1 MFTMKLKSEILY
13 EFLRAILFPILLLSF
28 IAVFVF
34 QFSFKNFVDN
44 EELNRR
50 NKIEQLTKNLFID
63 HQQGLSKKRID
74 QYMWYLSE
82 LDLDVIFYDNNEKE
96 LYSFSEGFELAKKTS
111 LYNTIVKDVYDKNNK
126 KIGQIKYIY
135 RVNNNFK
142 KRSEV
147 FITNLFR
154 FIILSLFLSYFT
166 GLIISIYLSRKITN
180 PIEEL
185 TQATV
190 NIRKQIYAV
199 PDIKSRI
206 VEVNQLSQNI
216 NYMANSL
223 KSQEF
228 NRKQY
233 AQNISHELRTPLTNI
248 RVNLELMQDG
258 IMETNEENVNMLLV
272 EIDRLT
278 SLINQL
284 NNTFKK
290 STPETIYNPSKFNL
304 SDFLNEIY
312 KSMKTQY
319 DNSGVLFDLEISE
332 NLDIITDREKLAN
345 IIINLLSNALK
356 ACKKGDSV
364 LLRARHI
371 NKKIVISVKDT
382 GIGISEENKPKIFER
397 FFRVDDC
404 RNTKTNG
411 YGLGLSI
418 VKNYTDIIGA
428 NISVNSKLNLGTV
441 MLVSFDDNIISK

>member
-1 MFTMKLKSEILY
+1 MKLKSEILY

-44 EELNRR
+44 EQLNRQ
-50 NKIEQLTKNLFID
+50 NKIEQLTKNLFVD

-166 GLIISIYLSRKITN
+166 GLIISIYLSRKITY

-332 NLDIITDREKLAN
+332 NLDIITDR
-345 IIINLLSNALK
+345 
-356 ACKKGDSV
+356 
-364 LLRARHI
+364 
-371 NKKIVISVKDT
+371 
-382 GIGISEENKPKIFER
+382 
-397 FFRVDDC
+397 
-404 RNTKTNG
+404 
-411 YGLGLSI
+411 
-418 VKNYTDIIGA
+418 
-428 NISVNSKLNLGTV
+428 
-441 MLVSFDDNIISK
+441 

>member
-34 QFSFKNFVDN
+34 QISFKNFVDN

-63 HQQGLSKKRID
+63 YQQGLSKKRID

-441 MLVSFDDNIISK
+441 MLVSFDDSIITK

>member
-28 IAVFVF
+28 IVVFVF

-44 EELNRR
+44 EQLNRQ
-50 NKIEQLTKNLFID
+50 NKIEQLTKNLFVD

-166 GLIISIYLSRKITN
+166 GLIISIYLSRKITY

-441 MLVSFDDNIISK
+441 MLVSFDDSIITK

>member
-1 MFTMKLKSEILY
+1 MCI
-13 EFLRAILFPILLLSF
+13 R
-28 IAVFVF
+28 
-34 QFSFKNFVDN
+34 DR
-44 EELNRR
+44 LNRR

-166 GLIISIYLSRKITN
+166 GLIISIYLSRKITY

-441 MLVSFDDNIISK
+441 MLVSFDDSIITK

>member
-28 IAVFVF
+28 IAVFIF
-34 QFSFKNFVDN
+34 QLSFKNFVDN
-44 EELNRR
+44 EELNRQ

-74 QYMWYLSE
+74 NYMWYLSE

-126 KIGQIKYIY
+126 KIGHIKYIY

-199 PDIKSRI
+199 PDIKSKI

-233 AQNISHELRTPLTNI
+233 AQNISHELRTPLTNL

-258 IMETNEENVNMLLV
+258 IMESNKENLNMLLV
-272 EIDRLT
+272 EVDRLT

-304 SDFLNEIY
+304 SGFLNEIY

-441 MLVSFDDNIISK
+441 MLISFDDNIISK

>member
-28 IAVFVF
+28 ITVFVF

-166 GLIISIYLSRKITN
+166 GLIISIYLSRKITY

-441 MLVSFDDNIISK
+441 MLVSFDDSIITK